1 MSLNVG
7 DKVFKESIIK
17 YMQLMIPFVPHL
29 AHECLELFN
38 CKNYDKWPS
47 IEKNIQNEIKFAIQ
61 INGKTRD
68 IIKIKKDSKEKEV
81 DKIVK
86 NNVKLNK
93 YFINHTITKTI
104 FVKNKI
110 INYIVKK

>member
-1 MSLNVG
+1 
-7 DKVFKESIIK
+7 
-17 YMQLMIPFVPHL
+17 MQLMIPFVLHL